1 MECIAQNCPYK
12 TKEKTIVNL
21 HSKSTIVFLYSYKM
35 CRLPTF
41 PSPDPSP
48 GRSMTRARRLYVSRP
63 ANFRSSDRP
72 QIRGSA
78 QGRALP
84 PMRQGPF
91 SPSCKKVNTCE
102 DVSSGYRD
110 TRPSCKK
117 ANSCEDSVF
126 GPADGAF
133 GTIVSSGEY
142 RRSRDPERN
151 TFRRRM
157 NPAPQSRELE
167 RLVCS
172 AS

>member
-91 SPSCKKVNTCE
+91 SPSLA
-102 DVSSGYRD
+102 SG
-110 TRPSCKK
+110 TLGHPW
-117 ANSCEDSVF
+117 
-126 GPADGAF
+126 PADGAF

-157 NPAPQSRELE
+157 HPAPQSRELE